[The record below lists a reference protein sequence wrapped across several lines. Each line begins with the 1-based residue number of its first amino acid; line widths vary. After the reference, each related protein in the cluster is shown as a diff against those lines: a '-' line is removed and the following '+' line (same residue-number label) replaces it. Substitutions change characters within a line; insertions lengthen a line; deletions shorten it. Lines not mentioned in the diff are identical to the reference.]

1 MYGFALVKLAPFMGD
16 FMKDNIMY
24 YPAIV
29 LMIIEV
35 SALIFLITDWIK
47 ANKNK

>member
-1 MYGFALVKLAPFMGD
+1 MGD

-29 LMIIEV
+29 LMIIEA
-35 SALIFLITDWIK
+35 SALIFLITEWIK